1 MELIDRYLQAV
12 GFWLPKKQKKDILA
26 ELEGDLKSEIEDREA
41 GLGRNLDAAEIDE
54 VLKRR
59 GAPILVAGR
68 YRPQKS
74 LIGPVLFPI
83 YQFVLKMVL
92 FFYLVPWLAI
102 WLFAAIFIPSY
113 RAAHPGPELLITL
126 SSLWNIALTAFATIT
141 IGFAAAEW
149 FWIPG
154 KLSGNWTPRK
164 LPKVRD
170 GLKIPRSNSIAEIV
184 FGLLVLGWWLGMVT
198 LPVIQIRDGLKLFY
212 PLGSVWQAFH
222 GGFLIPVALV
232 AAIDIVAAAVNLARP
247 YWTRLRLGIRAAA
260 DGVMALIAAVVL
272 LPRWEGVVERFLAL
286 RKARPEL
293 TGPEFWSVSMD
304 FTVFVTLLVIG
315 LVCLGA
321 CLYNVRRIIRW
332 KASPKD

>member
-12 GFWLPKKQKKDILA
+12 GFWLPKKQRKDILA
-26 ELEGDLKSEIEDREA
+26 ELEGDLRSEIEDRES
-41 GLGRNLDAAEIDE
+41 GLRRNLNADEIGD

-59 GAPILVAGR
+59 GSPILVAGR
-68 YRPQKS
+68 YRPQRS

-83 YQFVLKMVL
+83 YQFVLKMAL
-92 FFYLVPWLAI
+92 FVYLVPWMAI
-102 WLFAAIFIPSY
+102 WLFAAIFVPSFK
-113 RAAHPGPELLITL
+113 AAHPGPELLKSL

-141 IGFAAAEW
+141 IAFAAAEL
-149 FWIPG
+149 FHIPE
-154 KLSGNWTPRK
+154 KLSGNWTPGK

-170 GLKIPRSNSIAEIV
+170 ALMIPRSNSIAEIV
-184 FGLLVLGWWLGMVT
+184 FGFLFLAWWLGMVT
-198 LPVIQIRDGLKLFY
+198 SPAILTRDGLTLFF
-212 PLGSVWQAFH
+212 PLGSIWQAVH

-232 AAIDIVAAAVNLARP
+232 TAIDIVAAAVNLARP

-272 LPRWEGVVERFLAL
+272 LPRWEPVVERLFAL
-286 RKARPEL
+286 RKARPEV
-293 TGPEFWSVSMD
+293 TGPEYWSAAID
-304 FTVFVTLLVIG
+304 FTVLVTLLVIG

-332 KASPKD
+332 DARKA